1 MLTGKNVKASKAKRM
16 GLVDQLVK
24 PLGTLCQKISY
35 VLLVLS
41 FQSLLVEN
49 TALHSRYYS
58 HVIAMLSSTLC
69 STPLHYPLLHAVWHE
84 ATSTTPFHSPRLFAL
99 FPTTLPFSFLSWAPF
114 LQAPL
119 LSTLYSTPFPSILP
133 STQLSTFSSQLN
145 WTQHNA
151 MQHNAMQLNSTQLNS
166 VNSTQLKF
174 STQTRTREKIGIN
187 TAGQCNFCWSCIFC
201 YTSVFLIKLK
211 KLVPLSSTHQTAI

>member
-35 VLLVLS
+35 VLLVSS

-119 LSTLYSTPFPSILP
+119 LSTQPLFPLFYPPLSSLLSLLNSTEPN
-133 STQLSTFSSQLN
+133 T
-145 WTQHNA
+145 
-151 MQHNAMQLNSTQLNS
+151 MQHNAMQLNSTQLS
-166 VNSTQLKF
+166 QLNSTQVLN
-174 STQTRTREKIGIN
+174 SNQN
-187 TAGQCNFCWSCIFC
+187 
-201 YTSVFLIKLK
+201 
-211 KLVPLSSTHQTAI
+211 